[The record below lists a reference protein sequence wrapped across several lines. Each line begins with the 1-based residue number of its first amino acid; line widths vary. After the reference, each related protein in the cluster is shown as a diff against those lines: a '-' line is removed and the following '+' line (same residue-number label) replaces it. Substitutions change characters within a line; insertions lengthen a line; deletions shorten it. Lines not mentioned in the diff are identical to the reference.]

1 MAGYFLPPS
10 RIRRALH
17 RCAGRGGQVQLLLA
31 GKSDVPVARYAA
43 EHLYG
48 TMMAG
53 GAELYEYQPQNM
65 HAKMV
70 LMDDIVYVGSC
81 NLDRRSLDINFEL
94 LLRLDWPELAAQGR
108 ALFAEALTHS
118 IAVPPGEWRRHRRW
132 WQRLRSQFAYW
143 LLTRIDPLIARRPL
157 RSLD

>member
-17 RCAGRGGQVQLLLA
+17 RCAKRGGQIQLVLA

-43 EHLYG
+43 EHLYS
-48 TMMAG
+48 TMMEG
-53 GAELYEYQPQNM
+53 GAELYEYQPQVL
-65 HAKMV
+65 HAKFI

-94 LLRLDWPELAAQGR
+94 LLRLEWPELAAQGR
-108 ALFAEALTHS
+108 VLFESALALSRRVPAERWDA
-118 IAVPPGEWRRHRRW
+118 RRRW
-132 WQRLRSQFAYW
+132 WERLRSSLAYW
-143 LLTRIDPLIARRPL
+143 LLTRVDPLLARRPL